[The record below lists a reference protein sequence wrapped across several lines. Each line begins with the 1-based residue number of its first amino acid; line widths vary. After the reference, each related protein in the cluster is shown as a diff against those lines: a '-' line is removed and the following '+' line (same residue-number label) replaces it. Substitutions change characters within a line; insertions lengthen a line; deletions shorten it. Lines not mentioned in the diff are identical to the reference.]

1 MEISLTSAG
10 KLTRT
15 CPEGK
20 WLAHGDEGVMHSAF
34 FAGSQMY
41 AFKVED
47 GPYVGLW
54 ELRYMGYKLSSLR
67 DAAEAMAHGQAFARN
82 VLKKLS
88 GSIGA
93 GHGSISSSDPVTDLA
108 NLIASCGALPDEISR
123 MKVLIEI
130 IRDQAEV
137 LREGLLS
144 LNPEEQL
151 ARERRAKDRLEDLAR
166 RIKGALKQ

>member
-10 KLTRT
+10 KLSRT

-20 WLAHGDEGVMHSAF
+20 WLAHGDDGVMHSAF

-41 AFKVED
+41 AFQVED

-67 DAAEAMAHGQAFARN
+67 DASEAMAHGQAFARN
-82 VLKKLS
+82 VLEKLS
-88 GSIGA
+88 GSIGG
-93 GHGSISSSDPVTDLA
+93 GHATVSSSDPVTDLA
-108 NLIASCGALPDEISR
+108 NLIDSCGAFPDEISR
-123 MKVLIEI
+123 MKVLIEM
-130 IRDQAEV
+130 IRDQTEV

-144 LNPEEQL
+144 FNPEEQL
-151 ARERRAKDRLEDLAR
+151 AREARALDRLEGLAH
-166 RIKGALKQ
+166 RIQGAL